1 MDVCIRLGGSV
12 EKATGMA
19 ELGLEPLSLLKIRIQ
34 GM

>member
-12 EKATGMA
+12 EKANGMA
-19 ELGLEPLSLLKIRIQ
+19 ELGLEPLSVLKFWIQ